1 MAEHETAP
9 AGWYPDAGGTRLR
22 WWDGTS
28 WTDHFAPVPSGDPVP
43 TAEFVAERRR
53 VYSHDMLYVT
63 DAAGTKVGR
72 INLESGKVTMDLPEL
87 RSDFDEFVARWRAEN
102 IAASEADGTPADDP
116 GLSTATVENQPATT
130 VDSALL
136 GEAEEE
142 GPAWQDLSQNRAGQ
156 AVRERAVELRSEAP
170 VKTFVARVFGVQTD
184 ERAYRVGADGEE
196 EVAWRMRKLGDCW
209 HVLHSVPVG
218 EKDSDIDHVVIGPPG
233 VFTLNTKNH
242 SRKKVWVAEKAFMVS
257 GQKTNYLRNSRHEAA
272 RASKLL
278 TTACRLNGSSDF
290 SGV

>member
-116 GLSTATVENQPATT
+116 GL
-130 VDSALL
+130 
-136 GEAEEE
+136 
-142 GPAWQDLSQNRAGQ
+142 
-156 AVRERAVELRSEAP
+156 
-170 VKTFVARVFGVQTD
+170 
-184 ERAYRVGADGEE
+184 
-196 EVAWRMRKLGDCW
+196 
-209 HVLHSVPVG
+209 
-218 EKDSDIDHVVIGPPG
+218 
-233 VFTLNTKNH
+233 
-242 SRKKVWVAEKAFMVS
+242 
-257 GQKTNYLRNSRHEAA
+257 
-272 RASKLL
+272 
-278 TTACRLNGSSDF
+278 
-290 SGV
+290 